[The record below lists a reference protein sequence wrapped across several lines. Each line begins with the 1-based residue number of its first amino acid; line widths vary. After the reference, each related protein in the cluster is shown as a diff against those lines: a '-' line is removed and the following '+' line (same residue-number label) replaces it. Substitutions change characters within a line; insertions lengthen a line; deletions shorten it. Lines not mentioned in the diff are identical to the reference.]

1 MAEHYNRSM
10 EFEDSPRLYGAIVEG
25 TGFEEGFGSSSGDC
39 KALLSVQ
46 WSGQPFS
53 VSLYASLAVL
63 LVTMGLDWCVW
74 RRILTKVAERGNPF
88 WRHT

>member
-25 TGFEEGFGSSSGDC
+25 TGLGGLGFSSRDC

-46 WSGQPFS
+46 WSTFLGLPWRLWGGS
-53 VSLYASLAVL
+53 VVDA
-63 LVTMGLDWCVW
+63 GFDWLDEV
-74 RRILTKVAERGNPF
+74 RIL
-88 WRHT
+88 RHGSQ